1 MQMTQRNILWIS
13 AFAFSVV
20 LSMGYLMFLAP
31 QVEIWQRVSEELTS
45 LQNNIQGLET
55 KMLSLK
61 QEMLGYKNKSEE
73 NKEQLSFTFEEKDL
87 ETRMKGFMRV
97 LNDLAT
103 QTGNRLISIQ
113 PYGSGDD
120 ERSRKRNNSEDEG
133 NTEDVPEELQ
143 RFRAVKEKD
152 MPLYSTEL
160 EIRIRGSFAQIKSF
174 IETLTA
180 YKQELVKVET
190 FYLSY
195 EALDSRTMSEF
206 QIQNNGR
213 SASPNRNT
221 DRPLL
226 LVTRLK
232 FYLLEPSQNAFSQA
246 MQEMKET
253 ERLEEEKRQAEEKIK
268 REEEK
273 RAKKK

>member
-1 MQMTQRNILWIS
+1 
-13 AFAFSVV
+13 
-20 LSMGYLMFLAP
+20 MFLAP
-31 QVEIWQRVSEELTS
+31 QVEAFQKINEELNT
-45 LQNNIQGLET
+45 LQGNLEGLEQ
-55 KMLSLK
+55 KELSLK
-61 QEMLGYKNKSEE
+61 QEMLSYKNRSQE
-73 NKEQLSFTFEEKDL
+73 NKERLSFTFEDKDL

-97 LNDLAT
+97 LSDLAS

-113 PYGSGDD
+113 PYGSVGN
-120 ERSRKRNNSEDEG
+120 ERSRSREQSNEEK

-160 EIRIRGSFAQIKSF
+160 EIRIRGSFAHIKSF

-180 YKQELVKVET
+180 YKKELVKIET

-206 QIQNNGR
+206 QTQNSGR
-213 SASPNRNT
+213 AASPNRNV

-232 FYLLEPSQNAFSQA
+232 FYLLEPSQNAFSKA

-253 ERLEEEKRQAEEKIK
+253 ERLEEEKRKAEEEAKK
-268 REEEK
+268 EEEK
-273 RAKKK
+273 RQAEEAKRAKK